1 MKKFIVIDYTLNISW
16 FNETE
21 EEVIESLGYDSDEE
35 TFEEVL
41 DKVYGDYE
49 VIEIS
54 DKGEL
59 RWLLENN
66 DEEED

>member
-1 MKKFIVIDYTLNISW
+1 MKKFIVIDHSADVSW

-21 EEVIESLGYDSDEE
+21 KEIIEALGYDSDED

-41 DKVYGDYE
+41 GKVSGEYE

-59 RWLLENN
+59 TWLLEN
-66 DEEED
+66 

>member
-1 MKKFIVIDYTLNISW
+1 MKKFIVIDHSADVSW
-16 FNETE
+16 FNSSEKE
-21 EEVIESLGYDSDEE
+21 IIEALGYDSDEN

-41 DKVYGDYE
+41 GKVSGEYE

-59 RWLLENN
+59 TWLLEN
-66 DEEED
+66 

>member
-1 MKKFIVIDYTLNISW
+1 MKKFIVIDYPANVSWLNTS
-16 FNETE
+16 EK
-21 EEVIESLGYDSDEE
+21 EVIEALGYDSDEE

-41 DKVYGDYE
+41 GKVSGEYE

-59 RWLLENN
+59 TWLLEN
-66 DEEED
+66 

>member
-1 MKKFIVIDYTLNISW
+1 MKKFIVIDHSADVSW

-21 EEVIESLGYDSDEE
+21 KEIIEALGYDSDEN

-41 DKVYGDYE
+41 DKVSGEYE

-59 RWLLENN
+59 TWLLEN
-66 DEEED
+66 

>member
-1 MKKFIVIDYTLNISW
+1 MKKFIVIDHSADVSW

-21 EEVIESLGYDSDEE
+21 KEIIEALGYDSDEN

-41 DKVYGDYE
+41 GKVSGEYE

-59 RWLLENN
+59 TWLLEN
-66 DEEED
+66 

>member
-1 MKKFIVIDYTLNISW
+1 MKKFIVIDHSADVSW

-21 EEVIESLGYDSDEE
+21 KEIIEALGYDSDEN

-41 DKVYGDYE
+41 GKVSGEYE

-59 RWLLENN
+59 IWLLEN
-66 DEEED
+66 

>member
-1 MKKFIVIDYTLNISW
+1 MKKFIVIDHSADVSW

-21 EEVIESLGYDSDEE
+21 KEVIESLGYDSDEE

-41 DKVYGDYE
+41 GKVSGEYE

-59 RWLLENN
+59 TWLLEN
-66 DEEED
+66 